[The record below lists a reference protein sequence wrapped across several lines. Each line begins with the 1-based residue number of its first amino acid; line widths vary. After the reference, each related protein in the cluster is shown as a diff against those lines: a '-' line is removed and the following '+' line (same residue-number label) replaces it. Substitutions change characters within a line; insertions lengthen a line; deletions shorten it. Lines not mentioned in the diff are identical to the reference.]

1 MVMPWLLD
9 TNHWIRLLK
18 GRCPPLA
25 NRLKTLPPQEVWLCS
40 IVKEELLHGALG
52 YERPEERLLL
62 LADLFARHPSAPY
75 DDLAAE
81 SAARIRHD
89 LETRGCI
96 IGPHDLQ
103 IAGVAQSRG
112 WTLATNNTS
121 EFSRVSG
128 LALEDWTSP
137 VS

>member
-62 LADLFARHPSAPY
+62 LTDLFARHPSVPY

-81 SAARIRHD
+81 SAARTRHD
-89 LETRGCI
+89 LETRSCI

-103 IAGVAQSRG
+103 IAGVVQSRG
-112 WTLATNNTS
+112 WTLATNNTG